1 MILFDLAEDR
11 RKYNGGNK
19 NAGRK
24 PKSQEIKL
32 AEKIR
37 NVIDDESL
45 ISELAVIAMDR
56 KNRNQMRA
64 IELLT
69 GYMYGKPTQ
78 RVENVELQELPEIH
92 FVRAKTKKKS

>member
-1 MILFDLAEDR
+1 MILAEDR

-24 PKSQEIKL
+24 PKAVEIKL

-37 NVIDDESL
+37 NIIDDESL
-45 ISELAVIAMDR
+45 ISELAVIALDR
-56 KNRNQMRA
+56 KNRNQMKA

-69 GYMYGKPTQ
+69 GYLYGKPTQ

-92 FVRAKTKKKS
+92 FVRAKTKKKN

>member
-1 MILFDLAEDR
+1 MAEDR

-24 PKSQEIKL
+24 SKAEEIKL

-37 NVIDDESL
+37 NVIDDATL
-45 ISELAVIAMDR
+45 ITKLADMAQDD
-56 KNRNQMRA
+56 KNRNQYKA

-69 GYMYGKPTQ
+69 GYLYGKPTQ
-78 RVENVELQELPEIH
+78 RVETKEVEDLPEVI
-92 FVRAKTKKKS
+92 FVRAKK

>member
-1 MILFDLAEDR
+1 MADG
-11 RKYNGGNK
+11 RKNNRGKVGNK
-19 NAGRK
+19 GGRP
-24 PKSQEIKL
+24 PKSVEIKL

-37 NVIDDESL
+37 NIIDDESL

-56 KNRNQMRA
+56 KNRNQMKA

-69 GYMYGKPTQ
+69 GYLYGKPTQ

>member
-1 MILFDLAEDR
+1 MADG
-11 RKYNGGNK
+11 RKNNRGVIGNK
-19 NAGRK
+19 GGRP
-24 PKSQEIKL
+24 PKAVEIKL

-37 NVIDDESL
+37 NIIDDESL
-45 ISELAVIAMDR
+45 ISELAVIALDR
-56 KNRNQMRA
+56 KNRNQMKA

-69 GYMYGKPTQ
+69 GYLYGKPTQ

>member
-1 MILFDLAEDR
+1 MAEDR

-24 PKSQEIKL
+24 SKAEEIKL

-37 NVIDDESL
+37 NVIDDATL
-45 ISELAVIAMDR
+45 ITKLADMAQDD
-56 KNRNQMRA
+56 KNRNQYKA

-69 GYMYGKPTQ
+69 GYLYGKPTQ
-78 RVENVELQELPEIH
+78 RVETKEVENLPEVI
-92 FVRAKTKKKS
+92 FVRAKK